1 MTIQAD
7 AGSERKFATVFMPW
21 VVAAGALAVYLATL
35 NQWLSL
41 ASLAPVAQMSGW
53 TWQPEFHGPAYWLI
67 TYPMHWLPAR
77 SIPLAL
83 NVFSAVCA
91 ALCLGL
97 LARSAAVLPQDRTQA
112 QRDKGHDDWAC
123 LNIPTA
129 WMPPLLAALVCG
141 LQLTFWE
148 YATAASSQFYT
159 GGSNEMFDLLLFAYA
174 VRCLLEYRIEGRDSW
189 LIRGAFVY
197 GVAMT
202 NNWAMI
208 GFLPLFIAAL
218 FWMKGLAFFNARF
231 LTRLALVAL
240 AALSL
245 YLLLPLVQSISD
257 HSLAQFWPALKANVA
272 SQRAVLQMLYKFS
285 RQTVVLLSLTSLVP
299 ILIMSIR
306 WSSYFGDNSRLGII
320 MATLMFHVV
329 HALFLVA
336 CIWVALDPPVS
347 PRNKGFGIPFLTFY
361 YLGALSVA
369 YFSGYFLLV
378 FSGRGEHSKRLSSEV
393 RFLNSAVTGIIWS
406 LLLIAPT
413 ALIYRNLPRIR
424 ITNSPMLRHYAELLA
439 EGVPSRGA
447 VLLSDDPRRTI
458 LLESWAA
465 RQGKLKD
472 YIFVD
477 AGGGDPARG
486 INGSLSYPDYH
497 RYLNRRYG
505 PSWPVQVPKDYNQ
518 AVDEQF
524 LVQLLFRLVATNS
537 VYYLHPSFGY
547 YFEFL
552 QPEPHGL
559 AYKLLARSTNALIA
573 PLPSAGVM
581 AENERFWARAR
592 DKGIDPLLKAI
603 AQSNTVKYPGVADSL
618 MDLAYLAEEPNQ
630 DAATLAGFYS
640 RALNCWGVELQKAGR
655 LTNAGAMFGRA
666 LELNPDNLVAQING
680 DCNKNLQAGR
690 ESTAQISRS
699 VEDEFGKY
707 RSWDAVVGE
716 NGPFDEPNFSFE
728 QARTFVRCNLQ
739 HQAAEQFDR
748 VKTLAPRNLSA
759 RIWLAQLYVVNR
771 MPARAMK
778 LVREIRSHPAIFP
791 VPATNRTEMLFAE
804 ASTYLANED
813 LPGAEKAVEAAL
825 KKYPGDDGLLSTAA
839 QAYINFQCYSNAL
852 AAIDQQL
859 KGSPTNLTAL
869 VTKGNICIWLGAY
882 DKAISPLTRALA
894 VESNNPYALMNRGI
908 ANLRCGHLDDAQADY
923 EALQKTLPTSSRIN
937 YGLQEIAYRKKDT
950 NAAIRYCRVYMANA
964 QTNTAEAKIVID
976 RLKELTAGSR

>member
-1 MTIQAD
+1 M
-7 AGSERKFATVFMPW
+7 
-21 VVAAGALAVYLATL
+21 
-35 NQWLSL
+35 
-41 ASLAPVAQMSGW
+41 
-53 TWQPEFHGPAYWLI
+53 
-67 TYPMHWLPAR
+67 
-77 SIPLAL
+77 
-83 NVFSAVCA
+83 
-91 ALCLGL
+91 
-97 LARSAAVLPQDRTQA
+97 
-112 QRDKGHDDWAC
+112 
-123 LNIPTA
+123 
-129 WMPPLLAALVCG
+129 
-141 LQLTFWE
+141 
-148 YATAASSQFYT
+148 
-159 GGSNEMFDLLLFAYA
+159 
-174 VRCLLEYRIEGRDSW
+174 
-189 LIRGAFVY
+189 
-197 GVAMT
+197 
-202 NNWAMI
+202 
-208 GFLPLFIAAL
+208 
-218 FWMKGLAFFNARF
+218 
-231 LTRLALVAL
+231 
-240 AALSL
+240 
-245 YLLLPLVQSISD
+245 
-257 HSLAQFWPALKANVA
+257 
-272 SQRAVLQMLYKFS
+272 
-285 RQTVVLLSLTSLVP
+285 
-299 ILIMSIR
+299 
-306 WSSYFGDNSRLGII
+306 
-320 MATLMFHVV
+320 
-329 HALFLVA
+329 A

-361 YLGALSVA
+361 YLGALSIA

-465 RQGKLKD
+465 RMS
-472 YIFVD
+472 
-477 AGGGDPARG
+477 
-486 INGSLSYPDYH
+486 GSLSYPDYH
-497 RYLNRRYG
+497 RYLKRRNG
-505 PSWPVQVPKDYNQ
+505 QAWPVQVPKDYKQ
-518 AVDEQF
+518 PADEQF
-524 LVQLLFRLVATNS
+524 LVQPLLRLVATNS

-547 YFEFL
+547 YFEFF

-559 AYKLLARSTNALIA
+559 AYKLTARSTNDLIA
-573 PLPSAGVM
+573 PPPSAGVM
-581 AENERFWARAR
+581 AENERFWDRAG
-592 DKGIDPLLKAI
+592 DKALDFLQKTV
-603 AQSNTVKYPGVADSL
+603 AQSNKVKNPGVADSL
-618 MDLAYLAEEPNQ
+618 MDMAYLSAEPNQ
-630 DAATLAGFYS
+630 DAATVAGFYS

-655 LTNAGAMFGRA
+655 LTNAAAMFERA
-666 LELNPDNLVAQING
+666 IELNPDNLVAQING

-690 ESTAQISRS
+690 ESTSQISRS

-716 NGPFDEPNFSFE
+716 NGPFDDPNFSFE
-728 QARTFVRCNLQ
+728 QARTFVRCNLH

-759 RIWLAQLYVVNR
+759 RIWLTQLYVVNR
-771 MPARAMK
+771 MPAQAMK

-804 ASTYLANED
+804 ASTYLANND
-813 LPGAEKAVEAAL
+813 LPGAEKAVQVAL

-859 KGSPTNLTAL
+859 KASPTNLTAL

-882 DKAISPLTRALA
+882 DKAIPPLTRALA

-908 ANLRCGHLDDAQADY
+908 ANLRCGHLDDAQGDY

-976 RLKELTAGSR
+976 RLKELTTGSR